1 MRRRGATASGGGG
14 EGEEGECLM
23 VKGRKPSGAGES
35 PPERGKR
42 GAGEGVAREASEG
55 GKAGERATG
64 KRSDGGRARGRVR
77 NVAAAESPRKGP
89 RTVMATGVFDILH
102 LGHLY
107 YLTEAKKLGDRLV
120 VVVAR
125 DETARRL
132 KRQPIVPEHL
142 RLEMVRALKPVDE
155 AVLGDRED
163 FYRVV
168 KEIDPDVIALGHDQ
182 AHDPEK
188 IKRELAER
196 GLRAEVVRLPC
207 LKHDLMATRRII
219 ERILEAFGRRAGGGA
234 LEGVEE

>member
-1 MRRRGATASGGGG
+1 MGGRRAPTARGQDAVQPEKGRAARPAEPGRGGRGAA
-14 EGEEGECLM
+14 
-23 VKGRKPSGAGES
+23 RK
-35 PPERGKR
+35 
-42 GAGEGVAREASEG
+42 
-55 GKAGERATG
+55 
-64 KRSDGGRARGRVR
+64 
-77 NVAAAESPRKGP
+77 KGP

-125 DETARRL
+125 DDTARRL

-142 RLEMVRALKPVDE
+142 RLEMVRALKPVDD

-168 KEIDPDVIALGHDQ
+168 RELSPDVIALGHDQ
-182 AHDPEK
+182 AHDPER
-188 IKRELAER
+188 IKRELEER

-207 LKHDLMATRRII
+207 LRHDLMATRRII
-219 ERILEAFGRRAGGGA
+219 ERILEAFGRENEGGRR
-234 LEGVEE
+234 LEDVEE

>member
-1 MRRRGATASGGGG
+1 MGGRRAPTARGQDAVQPEKGRAARPAEPGRGGRGAA
-14 EGEEGECLM
+14 
-23 VKGRKPSGAGES
+23 RK
-35 PPERGKR
+35 
-42 GAGEGVAREASEG
+42 
-55 GKAGERATG
+55 
-64 KRSDGGRARGRVR
+64 
-77 NVAAAESPRKGP
+77 KGP

-125 DETARRL
+125 DDTARRL

-142 RLEMVRALKPVDE
+142 RLEMVRALKPVDD

-168 KEIDPDVIALGHDQ
+168 RELSPDVIALGHDQ
-182 AHDPEK
+182 AHEPER
-188 IKRELAER
+188 IKRELEER

-207 LKHDLMATRRII
+207 LRHDLMATRRII
-219 ERILEAFGRRAGGGA
+219 ERILEAFGRENEGGRR
-234 LEGVEE
+234 LEDVEE